1 MLSVAFGA
9 IVQGEPDPAMISPAL
24 PPDPALASDPFPG
37 TVRKPGRVNTKRLS
51 WARGSASWRDGS
63 SREHSY
69 DGDVSAEASPA
80 QNGGYSI
87 HTSVHE
93 WLDDSANCDDSSA
106 AETSNL
112 CNRGSIGSEDDL
124 SLGAEAGSIREFLAN
139 GVDPSSAGARCGVP
153 GAGHSTPPMAL
164 LSPTQN
170 VLLGG
175 ANMGSSFNSCHSI
188 LSGGSV
194 SNLSDLLELRG
205 DDPEGLLLEL
215 GFGEE
220 EEDVAA
226 RVPPRFF
233 STPSAARGID
243 LRVFLRA
250 QLQRMD
256 EESPTIASRF
266 RQVEVLAKVTD
277 TFSSLYSHVRVRR
290 DQSLA
295 ETPSSPRS
303 PLLGSANSVA
313 SRAAQNLLCRTRW
326 QKRNDSSS
334 VAADELINRDDGTMD
349 GGGGGGGDVG
359 GPGRRGGR
367 LRKPSRLVESPL
379 RLEPLVEE
387 VSVGGGVSPVLPGAP
402 AFSFVGFAVAPTHN
416 DLKSGI
422 GLTSEGPE
430 PACTLV
436 NRVAEATADD
446 PYPVFVDEEDHRENV
461 PCSSPE
467 AEDLSLGSPATSV
480 DGVDVACDN
489 KIAFDNSNPSGIAME
504 FKYALNYNDNPVDGA
519 DSSGVLQSHAVCSY
533 TDKGVDD
540 QRAHATIEQGGNS
553 RARKQIAKA
562 ASSQSGDE
570 LWQEPLD
577 PKEALSQQ
585 PLPYRQNVG
594 RRHAANPQQMRSLS
608 SDDSQ
613 DLPTP
618 FEDCD
623 HSEIIMD
630 QEDGEREASPELVA
644 CVAHKPDGP
653 LEQCRRHLMEN
664 FRTNSL
670 QSDSSGFVDDSS
682 VDLNPKRNAELFC
695 TSHVEMGSSMES
707 SDSCVTVR
715 WIGAKQA
722 EAITCLSPTS
732 PDMSEASFLTTVSNW
747 DEETWDRET
756 REGEMQEEE
765 LWEETQEGEIR
776 DREAREQEARRGE
789 MREIHMR
796 EEEKQNSE
804 TQEDEM
810 QEGEM
815 LHRDVQEQET
825 RDAVTWEMES
835 HKDEMQDG
843 EMQEEEIWKED
854 SAVASPG
861 PYYAIST
868 SPCDLSETDGAHLNS
883 VDRGDLPTASS
894 QCSFSRSE
902 QNLAGVVDTVFEIYM
917 IFSEE
922 PQEEHGSQM
931 NFKPL
936 GSLTPIS
943 RETYGMELES
953 SGEPEMECNPSRI
966 LTEDL
971 IIKLE
976 DTLGG
981 ELSQEPASIGEHLTN
996 SRDVFHGDLG
1006 KNSIPLGCNSDLL
1019 VSGDVPLIDV
1029 GDPARGRSRLQRPN
1043 VVDLR
1048 ATESVSEGPEL
1059 RVQEEAHF
1067 GAFEVS
1073 TPVNCE
1079 YIDHPKTR
1087 RVVGEARWEPG
1098 TQVFANLESHR
1109 HSNRNLEEAFD
1120 EEIQEGLEQEES
1132 LSDSEQSSVLDDSDA
1147 AGEAEGRVQI
1157 SGSQDDHGMI
1167 ARPGTW
1173 NRNLTSHKM
1182 ISFVPSSRLICSG
1195 VPYVP
1200 PSVARKIQT
1209 SLHRISV
1216 RDRGQQG
1223 DAREAETPQNV
1234 TSPLKATSPPATRA
1248 QQGASPPCPGLSMP
1262 RGLFSSERPSP
1273 VPGKPPVKWVES
1285 PRVVSSI
1292 LIMNGT
1298 DDHAARLPRRVQFA
1312 PSSSPTSHKENKCPQ
1327 RNEESATRKIERN
1340 SNRGYGAD
1348 GGCRMDDRAKTCRT
1362 ELFVPLRRKQHKFLD
1377 SSVQPSRLHSRCGED
1392 NDVFAGHH
1400 HSCMG
1405 NSSSVHPWHLVSQPC
1420 CPEYHHA
1427 HHHHHHRRQSVP
1439 LCDECG
1445 AAQVLPARSP
1455 CSLAVCASVVPWHAA
1470 PCSPWAPCGHG
1481 ASCART
1487 LEARLMEVLCGI
1499 QLAVRSVTASLIGG
1513 TDAGHV
1519 AETSKDFQEQRLR
1532 TEYALHEMD
1541 SVQRDLLRFERE
1553 MSELEQQSAA
1563 QPAVTQRHRREWER
1577 LRALREDVRR
1587 ELAQLQERL
1596 RDRRRALEGQL
1607 QAEPTW
1613 GAAATERSAKSSESP
1628 FLQHMVSELL
1638 QEQANLKLEILE
1650 AEGQQETRWE
1660 CSGDTGSPRPHA
1672 AARVAPAA
1680 TRCGPG
1686 ASSPAEPSTEHAANC
1701 LSPTSEADA
1710 WPQWG
1715 RHRRRSTAASEV
1727 PTYRPHGP
1735 RGDAERHDAACRE
1748 RRPESPASRRSSG
1761 GSRDEAAV
1769 SHGEL
1774 LYLLKMMKDSM
1785 LREVRKEVL
1794 DNMLPFLTGA
1804 EFSASLPEEL
1814 ES

>member
-9 IVQGEPDPAMISPAL
+9 IVQGEPDPIMTSPAL

-37 TVRKPGRVNTKRLS
+37 TVRKPGRVHTKRLS
-51 WARGSASWRDGS
+51 WARGSESWRERS

-69 DGDVSAEASPA
+69 DGNVSAEASPA

-93 WLDDSANCDDSSA
+93 WLDDSANCDESSA

-124 SLGAEAGSIREFLAN
+124 SLGAEAGSIRESLAN
-139 GVDPSSAGARCGVP
+139 GVDPSSAGVRCGVP
-153 GAGHSTPPMAL
+153 GARHTTPPMAL
-164 LSPTQN
+164 LSPTRN

-233 STPSAARGID
+233 SAPSAARGID
-243 LRVFLRA
+243 LRLFLRA

-303 PLLGSANSVA
+303 PLLGGANSAA

-326 QKRNDSSS
+326 QKPNDGGG
-334 VAADELINRDDGTMD
+334 VAADESVNRDDGTTD
-349 GGGGGGGDVG
+349 GGGGGGGGEAG

-379 RLEPLVEE
+379 RLEPLLEE

-402 AFSFVGFAVAPTHN
+402 AFSFVGFAAAALTQN
-416 DLKSGI
+416 DPESGI
-422 GLTSEGPE
+422 GLMPEGPE
-430 PACTLV
+430 PACTLA
-436 NRVAEATADD
+436 NRVAEATAND

-461 PCSSPE
+461 PCSSLE
-467 AEDLSLGSPATSV
+467 AEDFSLGSPATSV
-480 DGVDVACDN
+480 DGVNAACDN
-489 KIAFDNSNPSGIAME
+489 KIALGNSNPSGIAME
-504 FKYALNYNDNPVDGA
+504 LKYAPNYNDNPV
-519 DSSGVLQSHAVCSY
+519 GVLQSHAVCPY
-533 TDKGVDD
+533 ADKGVDD
-540 QRAHATIEQGGNS
+540 QRAHATVEQGGDS
-553 RARKQIAKA
+553 RARKQTAKA
-562 ASSQSGDE
+562 ASSQSADE
-570 LWQEPLD
+570 LRQEPLD
-577 PKEALSQQ
+577 PKEALSQR

-594 RRHAANPQQMRSLS
+594 RRHAASPRQMRSLS

-613 DLPTP
+613 DLSTP

-623 HSEIIMD
+623 HGEIIMD
-630 QEDGEREASPELVA
+630 REDGERDASPELVA

-653 LEQCRRHLMEN
+653 LEQCRWHLMEN

-715 WIGAKQA
+715 WVGAKQA
-722 EAITCLSPTS
+722 EAITRLSPAS
-732 PDMSEASFLTTVSNW
+732 PDTSEASFLTTMSNW
-747 DEETWDRET
+747 DEESWD
-756 REGEMQEEE
+756 GEKREEE
-765 LWEETQEGEIR
+765 LWEETREG
-776 DREAREQEARRGE
+776 EAREQEARRGG

-796 EEEKQNSE
+796 EEETQNGE

-810 QEGEM
+810 QKGEM
-815 LHRDVQEQET
+815 PHRDVQEQET
-825 RDAVTWEMES
+825 RDVVTWEVES
-835 HKDEMQDG
+835 LQDEMQDG
-843 EMQEEEIWKED
+843 EVQEEEIWEED

-861 PYYAIST
+861 PDYAIST
-868 SPCDLSETDGAHLNS
+868 FPCDLSETDGAHLNG

-894 QCSFSRSE
+894 RRSLSRSE
-902 QNLAGVVDTVFEIYM
+902 QNRAGIVDTMFEIYM
-917 IFSEE
+917 IFGEE
-922 PQEEHGSQM
+922 PREERGSQTK
-931 NFKPL
+931 FKPL
-936 GSLTPIS
+936 GSLTPIP
-943 RETYGMELES
+943 RDTYGTELES
-953 SGEPEMECNPSRI
+953 SGEPQMERDPGRV
-966 LTEDL
+966 LTEDFV
-971 IIKLE
+971 IKPE

-981 ELSQEPASIGEHLTN
+981 ELSQESASIGERLTN
-996 SRDVFHGDLG
+996 SRDVLHGDVG
-1006 KNSIPLGCNSDLL
+1006 KNSIPLGRNGDLL

-1029 GDPARGRSRLQRPN
+1029 GDPARGRSRLQRPS

-1048 ATESVSEGPEL
+1048 ATRSVSEGPEL

-1067 GAFEVS
+1067 GASEVS
-1073 TPVNCE
+1073 TAVNCE
-1079 YIDHPKTR
+1079 YIGHPKTR

-1098 TQVFANLESHR
+1098 TRVFANLESDR

-1132 LSDSEQSSVLDDSDA
+1132 LSDSEQSSVLDGSDA
-1147 AGEAEGRVQI
+1147 AGEAEGKVQI

-1182 ISFVPSSRLICSG
+1182 ASFVPSSRLICSG

-1223 DAREAETPQNV
+1223 DAGEAETPQNM

-1273 VPGKPPVKWVES
+1273 GPGKPTVKRVES
-1285 PRVVSSI
+1285 PRVVSAT
-1292 LIMNGT
+1292 LVMNDT
-1298 DDHAARLPRRVQFA
+1298 DDHAACLPRRVQFA
-1312 PSSSPTSHKENKCPQ
+1312 PSSSPASRKENKCPQ
-1327 RNEESATRKIERN
+1327 RNEQSATRKIERN
-1340 SNRGYGAD
+1340 SDRGDGAD
-1348 GGCRMDDRAKTCRT
+1348 GGGRMDDRAKTCRT
-1362 ELFVPLRRKQHKFLD
+1362 ELFVPLRRERHKFWDGL
-1377 SSVQPSRLHSRCGED
+1377 VQPSRLHSRCGED
-1392 NDVFAGHH
+1392 NDVFAGHLR
-1400 HSCMG
+1400 SCTG

-1427 HHHHHHRRQSVP
+1427 RHHHHHRRQSVP

-1481 ASCART
+1481 ASCARA
-1487 LEARLMEVLCGI
+1487 LEARLTEVLCGI

-1513 TDAGHV
+1513 ADAGHV
-1519 AETSKDFQEQRLR
+1519 AETSKEFQERRLR
-1532 TEYALHEMD
+1532 TECALHEMD

-1553 MSELEQQSAA
+1553 MSELEQQTAA

-1596 RDRRRALEGQL
+1596 RDRRQALEGQL

-1613 GAAATERSAKSSESP
+1613 GAAATERSTKSPKSP

-1638 QEQANLKLEILE
+1638 QEQASLKLEILE
-1650 AEGQQETRWE
+1650 AEGQQELRWE
-1660 CSGDTGSPRPHA
+1660 CSGDMGSPRPHV
-1672 AARVAPAA
+1672 AARVAPPA
-1680 TRCGPG
+1680 TRSGPG
-1686 ASSPAEPSTEHAANC
+1686 ASSPAEPSAEHVENR
-1701 LSPTSEADA
+1701 LSPTPEADA

-1715 RHRRRSTAASEV
+1715 RHRQRSTAASEV

-1761 GSRDEAAV
+1761 SSRDEAAV

-1785 LREVRKEVL
+1785 LQEVRKEVL